1 MSDRVSRN
9 IFGAQVLLGL
19 SREGCIEVYIDNRRI
34 FIVVYYIECLTRVQ
48 AMLMER
54 GVGGKTMVWGT
65 SYHIIIEQHILDT
78 NAGKQLSYAATGV

>member
-1 MSDRVSRN
+1 VAWLGFLRQTLSKLKRSVNTYSKMSDRVSRN

-54 GVGGKTMVWGT
+54 GVGGKTMV
-65 SYHIIIEQHILDT
+65 
-78 NAGKQLSYAATGV
+78 